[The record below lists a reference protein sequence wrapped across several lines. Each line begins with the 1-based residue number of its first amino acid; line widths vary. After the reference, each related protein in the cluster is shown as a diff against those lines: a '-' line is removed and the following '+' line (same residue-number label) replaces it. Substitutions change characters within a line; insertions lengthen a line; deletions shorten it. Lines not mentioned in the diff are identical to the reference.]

1 MADLLRIDLT
11 ADRGLAYIE
20 TITRV
25 GVDYTGASFRMQ
37 VRQNPDVGGTPLV
50 NLATVTTNAEGLKL
64 MYAGSATVGAHITA
78 GRLTADMYNYVNS
91 ATNAKYVSGD
101 TVTVSQ
107 VRILIDNSTMNTL
120 PYPEERGD
128 DLTLAYDLLVTLS
141 GASESKDY
149 YGIFKVRGTVTQ

>member
-11 ADRGLAYIE
+11 ADRGLAYLE

-25 GVDYTGASFRMQ
+25 GV
-37 VRQNPDVGGTPLV
+37 
-50 NLATVTTNAEGLKL
+50 
-64 MYAGSATVGAHITA
+64 
-78 GRLTADMYNYVNS
+78 
-91 ATNAKYVSGD
+91 AKYASGD

-128 DLTLAYDLLVTLS
+128 DLDLAYDLLVTLS
-141 GASESKDY
+141 GAAESKDY
-149 YGIFKVRGTVTQ
+149 YGTFKVRGTVTQ